1 MITANPST
9 KKAHLPTG
17 HGGMNLPALKLSCP
31 PARTNLEKS
40 RELEIKQEMRLQRK
54 KNLVVV
60 YFSCCAEPLRSPQ
73 TQVIVTPPHPASP
86 PSAPLPRLRT
96 VPRRGPPSSGHRR
109 GPEPIGH
116 LSKEVSG
123 RVEGSSLG
131 PGMGRQLSRRRSG
144 QQAG

>member
-73 TQVIVTPPHPASP
+73 TQVIVTPPRPASP
-86 PSAPLPRLRT
+86 PSAPDGPQTRT
-96 VPRRGPPSSGHRR
+96 TELWTPPGARAHRSPEQRGERPP
-109 GPEPIGH
+109 
-116 LSKEVSG
+116 
-123 RVEGSSLG
+123 EGSSRG
-131 PGMGRQLSRRRSG
+131 PGVERQLTRRRSG